1 MTERLIPPAIDA
13 ASLPSPVSGEGPGVR
28 ADRGETSRFI
38 LDSRQVGSRKS
49 EVGPGSS
56 EPPRRSRLR
65 PVFRPCP
72 NHKSQIVN
80 PKSSRRGFTLIE
92 LLVTVVVIALLASIM
107 LGALNSARTTARE
120 AKTKSLIARLHA
132 VMMDKYMSYQ
142 TRRVPINTSG
152 LTRTQAA
159 TQRLNALREL
169 MRLEMPDRWSDV
181 SATPAT
187 PTANGVAT
195 GLGGTIQTPAV
206 TYSYNAAF
214 YDAYQRVQT
223 DANLTIDDLAANAA
237 AECLYLIV
245 MSIPDAADK
254 FRGADVGD
262 IDGDGLLEFHD
273 GWDQPI
279 RFIRWPAGYINV
291 PGSTIYT
298 ADTLLQSDE
307 LNVAGDNFLM
317 PDPFDPQGIDRL
329 ISASPGQRS
338 GYALYPLI
346 YSGGADKE
354 YDVNVGTTSGNTYAY
369 SNPPDPYDVDS
380 NNNMI
385 GQPVSHL
392 NPSNAGEYHFDNIT
406 NHNIEAR

>member
-13 ASLPSPVSGEGPGVR
+13 ASLPSPVSGEGLG
-28 ADRGETSRFI
+28 ADRGETSKFI

-72 NHKSQIVN
+72 NHKSQIIN
-80 PKSSRRGFTLIE
+80 PKSFRRGFTLIE

-142 TRRVPINTSG
+142 TRRVPIDTRGMNPNT
-152 LTRTQAA
+152 AA
-159 TQRLNALREL
+159 QQRLNALRDL
-169 MRLEMPDRWSDV
+169 MRMEMPDRWTDV
-181 SATPAT
+181 IDGPL
-187 PTANGVAT
+187 VT
-195 GLGGTIQTPAV
+195 GLDRPAV
-206 TYSYNAAF
+206 SYSYQAAYDVADTWAGGDADREQLVADNAS
-214 YDAYQRVQT
+214 
-223 DANLTIDDLAANAA
+223 
-237 AECLYLIV
+237 AELLYLIV

-254 FRGADVGD
+254 FRGTDIGD
-262 IDGDGLLEFHD
+262 SDGDGLLEFHD

-279 RFIRWPAGYINV
+279 RFIRWPAGYV
-291 PGSTIYT
+291 PYYT
-298 ADTLLQSDE
+298 ADTLLQTDE
-307 LNVAGDNFLM
+307 LDSTTNDFLA
-317 PDPFDPQGIDRL
+317 PDPFDPQRIDHDTGTR
-329 ISASPGQRS
+329 PRR

-354 YDVNVGTTSGNTYAY
+354 YDVNIGRVGNNTYAY
-369 SNPPDPYDVDS
+369 TSPDPYTTDGT
-380 NNNMI
+380 NPI
-385 GQPVSHL
+385 GKPVSHL